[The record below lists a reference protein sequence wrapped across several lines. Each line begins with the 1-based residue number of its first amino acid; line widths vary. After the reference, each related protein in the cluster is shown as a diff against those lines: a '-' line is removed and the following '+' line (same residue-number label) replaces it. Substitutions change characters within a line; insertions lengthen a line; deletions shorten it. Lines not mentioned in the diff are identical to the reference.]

1 MLKVRFRFMWKDFVS
16 VLIQNLDGRGVGTN
30 DVSQVRKNLKQAF
43 DSGIT
48 QEYEW
53 RMEQLGR
60 LKAMIEENRKVI
72 IDISTLFNRFSPF
85 ATI

>member
-1 MLKVRFRFMWKDFVS
+1 MWKDFVS